1 MSNIF
6 KRLDKSL
13 DYIIGTDSFIQNK
26 LTSPNLKDI
35 IDNLRIYP
43 VIGFFLVAA
52 NILQTN
58 GSATSS
64 FAAIFLYILITVIS
78 FFTAAQ
84 TVLIFMAISIEWTSA
99 LLPPRTAV
107 HIRKNIRE
115 LIKNNEIKFKLLFFL
130 LTLPIILMIWIFS
143 IGVLGALTKAN
154 LI

>member
-84 TVLIFMAISIEWTSA
+84 TVLIFMAISIE
-99 LLPPRTAV
+99 
-107 HIRKNIRE
+107 
-115 LIKNNEIKFKLLFFL
+115 
-130 LTLPIILMIWIFS
+130 
-143 IGVLGALTKAN
+143 
-154 LI
+154 

>member
-6 KRLDKSL
+6 KRLDRSL
-13 DYIIGTDSFIQNK
+13 DYIIGTESFIQNK
-26 LTSPNLKDI
+26 LTPPKLKDI
-35 IDNLRIYP
+35 VDNLRIYP

-58 GSATSS
+58 GSAASS
-64 FAAIFLYILITVIS
+64 FAAVFLYILITVIS

-84 TVLIFMAISIEWTSA
+84 TVLIFTAISIGWTSV

-115 LIKNNEIKFKLLFFL
+115 LINNNEIKFKILFFL